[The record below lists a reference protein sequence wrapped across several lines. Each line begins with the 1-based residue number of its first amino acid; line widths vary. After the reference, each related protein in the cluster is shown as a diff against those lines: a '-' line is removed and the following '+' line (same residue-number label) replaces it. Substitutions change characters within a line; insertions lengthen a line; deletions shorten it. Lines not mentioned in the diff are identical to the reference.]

1 MAPKFSNQA
10 VLEQLKNGF
19 AQFELVSYPLLSI
32 STSISQANFP
42 ASLGDYSH
50 RFFAGTGLGGGS
62 KEFRKAEIYTVHE
75 VKKDGRCLFRALAK
89 GILAA
94 NTGSLPDLT
103 KREEQKRAGELLEDV
118 NDVICENTK
127 LPKYEAARKAINA
140 ALFKGGFHSYCDRI
154 REPDFWG
161 GESELLVLSQLL
173 KQPIIVYKRAD
184 EHTNGGGGSAFIP
197 IEEYGTEF
205 KPKKAVRLLL
215 IHLSD
220 RNHYDLL
227 V

>member
-1 MAPKFSNQA
+1 MMLYVRIRNSPSMKQPGR
-10 VLEQLKNGF
+10 QLM
-19 AQFELVSYPLLSI
+19 LHSI
-32 STSISQANFP
+32 
-42 ASLGDYSH
+42 
-50 RFFAGTGLGGGS
+50 
-62 KEFRKAEIYTVHE
+62 
-75 VKKDGRCLFRALAK
+75 
-89 GILAA
+89 
-94 NTGSLPDLT
+94 
-103 KREEQKRAGELLEDV
+103 KRG
-118 NDVICENTK
+118 
-127 LPKYEAARKAINA
+127 
-140 ALFKGGFHSYCDRI
+140 YCDRI

-205 KPKKAVRLLL
+205 TPKKAVRLLL